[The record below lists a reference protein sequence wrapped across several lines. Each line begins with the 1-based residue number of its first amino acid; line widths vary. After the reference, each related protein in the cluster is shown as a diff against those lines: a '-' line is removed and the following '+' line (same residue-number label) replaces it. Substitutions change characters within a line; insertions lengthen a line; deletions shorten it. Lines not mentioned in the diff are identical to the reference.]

1 MSQAFDCNCG
11 TPSCRGRISG
21 AKDMTDA
28 QLEGLWING
37 HILELREEQKAE
49 AKPINGTAANDA
61 TAQALRDALQQAEKV
76 VIAARA
82 ALSSYAQAVTQSRCH
97 GHGQGHDYTGG
108 SASQAGVDGLSKTSP
123 ANGAQR
129 RGPTSRE
136 LSGEMGGDTIRA

>member
-1 MSQAFDCNCG
+1 MSQAFDCLCG

-37 HILELREEQKAE
+37 HIRELREEQKAKS
-49 AKPINGTAANDA
+49 ASVDGGAVNDP
-61 TAQALRDALQQAEKV
+61 TTQALKDALQQAEKV

-82 ALSSYAQAVTQSRCH
+82 ALSSYALTAGNWQN
-97 GHGQGHDYTGG
+97 QGYTNR
-108 SASQAGVDGLSKTSP
+108 SPAQFGVDGLSKTGST
-123 ANGAQR
+123 NGAQR

>member
-1 MSQAFDCNCG
+1 MSQPFDCFCG
-11 TPSCRGRISG
+11 SPSCRGRISG

-37 HILELREEQKAE
+37 HILELREEQKK
-49 AKPINGTAANDA
+49 AKTALVNGSAGNDP
-61 TAQALRDALQQAEKV
+61 TAQALKDALLQAEKV

-82 ALSSYAQAVTQSRCH
+82 ALSSYARTAGN
-97 GHGQGHDYTGG
+97 GHGPGHGPGYTNG
-108 SASQAGVDGLSKTSP
+108 SLAQFGVDGLSKTGSTM
-123 ANGAQR
+123 GAQR

>member
-1 MSQAFDCNCG
+1 MSQAFDCLCG

-37 HILELREEQKAE
+37 HVRELLEEEKAKS
-49 AKPINGTAANDA
+49 ASGNGTAAVNDA
-61 TAQALRDALQQAEKV
+61 IAQALKDALRQAEKV

-82 ALSSYAQAVTQSRCH
+82 ALASYAQTFGN
-97 GHGQGHDYTGG
+97 GHGPGYTNG
-108 SASQAGVDGLSKTSP
+108 ALAQYGVDGLSKTGST
-123 ANGAQR
+123 NGSQR